1 MNQKNK
7 RETKRKTKEGLHYY
21 IENGFRVFT
30 ELYHGERGFCCGQ
43 GCRHCP
49 FEPKHQGVRE
59 NFKKD

>member
-30 ELYHGERGFCCGQ
+30 ELYHRERGFCCGQ

-49 FEPKHQGVRE
+49 FEPKHQGVGK